1 MFFVLWEQRKNSVS
15 ERGIWRSEVRF
26 LIGTKNH
33 LSLFRAQ
40 NLPSLLFYVQATFLI
55 TLFHLFHTKQNQRCL
70 GVASWLSQS
79 FASCAA
85 HGFCAYGPMNFVRN
99 ITWIEIEGNCIFE
112 TCWLR
117 SHIKLPWNNIILLL
131 RDIQVIWQW
140 TRVFLR
146 VSFKIDSGKINGS
159 LAAFSEQG
167 LLNAVNSLQGKYPKL
182 I

>member
-1 MFFVLWEQRKNSVS
+1 M
-15 ERGIWRSEVRF
+15 
-26 LIGTKNH
+26 GTKKKFCIGARKPKVWGSIPHRDEKTSFSISSSKLTISH
-33 LSLFRAQ
+33 LSIYKQ
-40 NLPSLLFYVQATFLI
+40 HSLLR
-55 TLFHLFHTKQNQRCL
+55 LFHLFHTKKNRRCL

-117 SHIKLPWNNIILLL
+117 NHIKLPWNNIILLL

-140 TRVFLR
+140 MRVFLR
-146 VSFKIDSGKINGS
+146 VSF
-159 LAAFSEQG
+159 
-167 LLNAVNSLQGKYPKL
+167 
-182 I
+182 

>member
-1 MFFVLWEQRKNSVS
+1 M
-15 ERGIWRSEVRF
+15 
-26 LIGTKNH
+26 GTKKKFCIGARNPKVWGSIPHKDEKSSFSIFELKTYH
-33 LSLFRAQ
+33 LS
-40 NLPSLLFYVQATFLI
+40 SLYLQTTFLI
-55 TLFHLFHTKQNQRCL
+55 TLFHLFHTKQNRRCL

-117 SHIKLPWNNIILLL
+117 NHIKLSWNNIMLLL

-146 VSFKIDSGKINGS
+146 VSF
-159 LAAFSEQG
+159 
-167 LLNAVNSLQGKYPKL
+167 
-182 I
+182 

>member
-1 MFFVLWEQRKNSVS
+1 MFFVLWEQRKKSVS
-15 ERGIWRSEVRF
+15 ERGIRRSEVRF
-26 LIGTKNH
+26 LIGTKKH

-40 NLPSLLFYVQATFLI
+40 NLPSLLFYVQATFPI

-117 SHIKLPWNNIILLL
+117 SHIKLPWNNIMLLL
-131 RDIQVIWQW
+131 RDIQVFGKGFIECSQFASGEVSEIDLAYFSLFNFS
-140 TRVFLR
+140 TFRKNSAFLY
-146 VSFKIDSGKINGS
+146 
-159 LAAFSEQG
+159 SE
-167 LLNAVNSLQGKYPKL
+167 
-182 I
+182 